1 MKWNP
6 LVPELNVSNFEESKK
21 FYTEIF
27 GFELCF
33 ERKEDR
39 FGYFDLNGAQVMLQE
54 GKPASN
60 VDSFHFQ
67 VEVPSIN
74 PILDK
79 LRQSSVSL
87 MSEVIESWYRQGTV
101 KHGQREFYVK
111 DIDGYLYRFYEYI
124 GEMPAYLGKVT
135 KF

>member
-6 LVPELNVSNFEESKK
+6 LVPELNVSSFEKSKR
-21 FYTEIF
+21 FYTDVF

-33 ERKEDR
+33 ERKEER
-39 FGYFDLNGAQVMLQE
+39 FGYFDLNGAQIMLLE
-54 GKPASN
+54 GDPASN
-60 VDSFHFQ
+60 SESFHFQ

-74 PILDK
+74 PILDR

-87 MSEVIESWYRQGTV
+87 KSEVTESWYRQGNV

-111 DIDGYLYRFYEYI
+111 DIDGYLFRFFEYI
-124 GEMPAYLGKVT
+124 GESA
-135 KF
+135 F